1 LFKGMPD
8 NTLRLDFM
16 IVRRLARAVCRLD
29 VTRTLLVET
38 DMRITRWAILIL
50 LLTISILS
58 ATAGPSAAQ
67 TVLRL
72 DQLQVDLWP
81 EYDQPDVLVI
91 YRGILS
97 PETPLPA
104 AVTLRLP
111 LRVGEPTAVAHDDGT
126 GGLFN
131 VPYSTQVEGEWLAVT
146 LETPTLNFQ
155 LEFYDRLTLI
165 GEQRNYTFVWPGDYA
180 VGQLGFMLLPPPGAT
195 EIQTEPALS
204 LVQLDEDDR
213 SYRGTMGDLV
223 VGQEA
228 RLTIS
233 YYGGGVSLAVED
245 GDDDAN
251 TSLIVGV
258 VIAALLVLAVGGVW
272 YYVRQSSPPPAPVP
286 LPPQRKRPKR
296 SRSQRRRDSGARRQ
310 TDKVGARDVKPSSG
324 AHCVHCGHP
333 LGGKDRFCGS
343 CGKPV

>member
-1 LFKGMPD
+1 
-8 NTLRLDFM
+8 
-16 IVRRLARAVCRLD
+16 
-29 VTRTLLVET
+29 
-38 DMRITRWAILIL
+38 MRITRWGILVL
-50 LLTISILS
+50 LLTMSILS

-91 YRGILS
+91 YRGLLS

-155 LEFYDRLTLI
+155 LEFYDRLTFT

-180 VGQLGFMLLPPPGAT
+180 VGQLGLLLLPPPGAT

-204 LVQLDEDDR
+204 PVQSDVGDR
-213 SYRGTMGDLV
+213 GYGGTWGSLTA
-223 VGQEA
+223 GQEA

-233 YYGGGVSLAVED
+233 YYGDEG
-245 GDDDAN
+245 DDAN
-251 TSLIVGV
+251 TSLIVGG
-258 VIAALLVLAVGGVW
+258 VIAVLLVVAVGGVW
-272 YYVRQSSPPPAPVP
+272 YYVRQSSLPPAPA
-286 LPPQRKRPKR
+286 PPSQRRAKR
-296 SRSQRRRDSGARRQ
+296 SRSQRRSSARRPAG
-310 TDKVGARDVKPSSG
+310 KVGAREDKPSSP
-324 AHCVHCGHP
+324 AHCTHCGEQ
-333 LGGKDRFCGS
+333 LGSKDRFCGS

>member
-1 LFKGMPD
+1 
-8 NTLRLDFM
+8 
-16 IVRRLARAVCRLD
+16 
-29 VTRTLLVET
+29 
-38 DMRITRWAILIL
+38 MRITRWAILIL

-155 LEFYDRLTLI
+155 LEFYDRLTLM

-180 VGQLGFMLLPPPGAT
+180 VGQLNFLFLPPSGAT
-195 EIQTEPALS
+195 EIQTEPVLS
-204 LVQLDEDDR
+204 PVQSDVGDHG
-213 SYRGTMGDLV
+213 YGGTWGSLTA
-223 VGQEA
+223 GQEA

-233 YYGGGVSLAVED
+233 YYGDGASLAVKE
-245 GDDDAN
+245 GDDAN
-251 TSLIVGV
+251 TSLIVGG
-258 VIAALLVLAVGGVW
+258 VIAVLLVVAVGGVW
-272 YYVRQSSPPPAPVP
+272 YYVRQSSPPPAPAP
-286 LPPQRKRPKR
+286 LPPQRKHPKR

-310 TDKVGARDVKPSSG
+310 ADKVGARDVKPSSG
-324 AHCVHCGHP
+324 AHCVHCGQP
-333 LGGKDRFCGS
+333 LGDKDRFCGS